1 MSELRDL
8 DQRPFSDLR
17 TTATGDARTVTG
29 RERLEQAIRRR
40 LVTGRGELLHRPGY
54 GCGIMQQLERLNTPD
69 ARALLAVQVRAQ
81 ILQDPDVKAAVV
93 LVRAGVPGDTSRPNA
108 ITVEARVQPVGGA
121 DETLLFTFS
130 E

>member
-8 DQRPFSDLR
+8 DHRPFDALR

-29 RERLEQAIRRR
+29 RERLEQAIRRC
-40 LVTGRGELLHRPGY
+40 LVTGRGELLHRPDY
-54 GCGIMQQLERLNTPD
+54 GCGIEQQLERLNTPD
-69 ARALLAVQVRAQ
+69 ARALLAGRVRAQ
-81 ILQDPDVKAAVV
+81 ILRFPAVKGATV

-108 ITVEARVQPVGGA
+108 ITIEVRVQPVDGA
-121 DETLLFTFS
+121 DETLLFPFA